1 MSKGWDPANDDDE
14 SINAKEFINDFAT
27 DEFVNKNV
35 RVRPISSMSGGKIKE
50 ESEHNTKSGMGYN
63 SSTGAEDDWEKTNMD
78 IRHDLD
84 LYRAEQ
90 KERRKREEEM
100 RLLEIERAEKKKKQK
115 Q

>member
-1 MSKGWDPANDDDE
+1 MSVVKA
-14 SINAKEFINDFAT
+14 
-27 DEFVNKNV
+27 
-35 RVRPISSMSGGKIKE
+35 KE
-50 ESEHNTKSGMGYN
+50 ESEHNAKSGMGYN

-115 Q
+115 QWLNY